1 MSILI
6 VLPTYNEHEN
16 VERMLRAIRDAI
28 AEADVLVVD
37 DGSPDGTAEIV
48 ERVGSELD
56 RIELLRR
63 GAKGGLGAAY
73 RAGFRIALARGYDV
87 VVEMDADFSHEPAV
101 VRQLVAP
108 VLAGEAELVIGSRYV
123 PGGSTPD
130 WPKNRRLISRTGN
143 RYLRLML
150 DLPIADATAGFRAYA
165 AHALAKIDLA
175 GLQAGGYVFQVEMA
189 DRIVQDGGR
198 VIEIPITF
206 HDRAFGN
213 SKMSSK
219 IVREALWLVTKWGVI
234 RRVRSLRGSGK
245 SGAAT

>member
-16 VERMLRAIRDAI
+16 VERMLRSIREAI
-28 AEADVLVVD
+28 AEAEVLVVD

-48 ERVGSELD
+48 ERVAGEIG

-63 GAKGGLGAAY
+63 GSKGGLGAAY
-73 RAGFRIALARGYDV
+73 RAGFRVALARGYDV
-87 VVEMDADFSHEPAV
+87 VVEMDADFSHDPAMI
-101 VRQLVAP
+101 RQLVAP
-108 VLAGEAELVIGSRYV
+108 VEAGEAELVIGSRYV
-123 PGGSTPD
+123 AGGSTPD

-165 AHALAKIDLA
+165 APALAKIDLA

-189 DRIVQDGGR
+189 DRIVQNGGR
-198 VIEIPITF
+198 VMEIPITF

-219 IVREALWLVTKWGVI
+219 IVREALWLVTKWGI
-234 RRVRSLRGSGK
+234 ARRVRAIRRSPK
-245 SGAAT
+245 SSAAS